1 MLLGGWLRHRGSV
14 PPRCCPQCPQCPPFP
29 GEVNVGGIVAAVV
42 VLLMVLGLAAFGI
55 WFAYSRGFFS
65 SE

>member
-1 MLLGGWLRHRGSV
+1 MLLGGWLRHGGSV